1 MRRITLPI
9 LKSELGLCGQGLI
22 VRALTQFQSSQSNGS
37 GWVRIMNVPLL
48 TLTEV
53 VEQPA
58 VAPEADIGR
67 QPATACIY
75 IDADNQ
81 SCQCAKSLANLLRN
95 ELGLQVTRI
104 VLAGNNHGKEIE
116 NWRVALADELPDVE
130 PLIFHVSSRKQAAD
144 AALIMELG
152 ANLERHRHDRERI
165 IIVSRDDFLV
175 GAAEH
180 AKTKGCLVLVAYAHS
195 EIPAARSTRLT
206 TVVLPAV
213 SKPFCPVPPA
223 DQSVTAPSAP
233 TKTADVVRTV
243 IAELRKL
250 CTKQPGGGYT
260 ASAVGQAL
268 IKLGFD
274 TKAKRAR
281 FLKAIPGLH
290 EQGSGPDKVLVF

>member
-1 MRRITLPI
+1 MNC
-9 LKSELGLCGQGLI
+9 LGLT
-22 VRALTQFQSSQSNGS
+22 VRASTQIQSTKRNG
-37 GWVRIMNVPLL
+37 GRWVRAMNVPLL
-48 TLTEV
+48 TLTEI
-53 VEQPA
+53 VERPP
-58 VAPEADIGR
+58 VAPEADIGH
-67 QPATACIY
+67 QPATASIY

-81 SCQCAKSLANLLRN
+81 SCQCAKALANLLRN
-95 ELGLQVTRI
+95 ELGLKVSRI

-116 NWRVALADELPDVE
+116 NWRVALADEIPDVE

-206 TVVLPAV
+206 TLVLPAV
-213 SKPFCPVPPA
+213 SKSSCPLLTA

-233 TKTADVVRTV
+233 TQTVDVVRTV

-260 ASAVGQAL
+260 ANEVGQAL
-268 IKLGFD
+268 FKLGFD
-274 TKAKRAR
+274 TKAKRTQ
-281 FLKAIPGLH
+281 FLQTIPGLR